1 MVLICVGRNQM
12 NEILN
17 GSGQGLRRFEL
28 VNGERHWL
36 DMPSNEWQKQALID
50 NKNNTKTQNEIKK
63 K

>member
-1 MVLICVGRNQM
+1 M

-36 DMPSNEWQKQALID
+36 DTPSNEWQKQALLD
-50 NKNNTKTQNEIKK
+50 NKKTTKKTNEKPI
-63 K
+63 

>member
-1 MVLICVGRNQM
+1 M

-36 DMPSNEWQKQALID
+36 DTPSNEWEKQALLD
-50 NKNNTKTQNEIKK
+50 NKKLPKKTNEKPIRIANQKK
-63 K
+63 RTI